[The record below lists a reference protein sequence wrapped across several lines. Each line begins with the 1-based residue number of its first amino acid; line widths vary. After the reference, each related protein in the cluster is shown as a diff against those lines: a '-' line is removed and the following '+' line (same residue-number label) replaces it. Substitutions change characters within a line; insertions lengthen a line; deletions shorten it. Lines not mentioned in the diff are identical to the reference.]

1 MKSYKCKLGSFSLI
15 DLARE
20 GLQSK
25 KKKCL
30 TNSITA
36 EEIKWQQG
44 AGEKKKVGQKD
55 CSVLHT
61 RDKWIIFSLCKEAKK
76 KGRTVMNE
84 LQ

>member
-1 MKSYKCKLGSFSLI
+1 MTLRERGYKAK
-15 DLARE
+15 
-20 GLQSK
+20 K

-55 CSVLHT
+55 CTVLHT

-76 KGRTVMNE
+76 KRKDSDE
-84 LQ
+84 